1 MAVFLSA
8 AILLAIAFALHLI
21 WWRLKVPRR
30 QPLALLVLFPT
41 VAVCG
46 FAAIYATSLFPG
58 ELPLPRL
65 LLAVLLFGSVGV
77 VYLILF
83 SAMQEDSPSL
93 TLIRLISEAGPRG
106 IHRHELLQAAKGH
119 SYVKARIDMMISDG
133 MAVETATGLHLA
145 SQGLWLSSVVLFYR
159 KLLARKNV
167 GG

>member
-8 AILLAIAFALHLI
+8 SLLLAVAFAVHLI

-30 QPLALLVLFPT
+30 QPLALLVLFLT
-41 VAVCG
+41 VALCG
-46 FAAIYATSLFPG
+46 FATIYAADLFAG

-65 LLAVLLFGSVGV
+65 LLAVLLFGSIGV

-83 SAMQEDSPSL
+83 SAMEEDSPSL

-106 IHRHELLQAAKGH
+106 IHRAQLLKAVEGH
-119 SYVKARIDMMISDG
+119 SYIKVRIDMMISDG
-133 MAVETATGLHLA
+133 MAVETATGLRLA
-145 SQGLWLSSVVLFYR
+145 SQGLWLSSLVLFYR
-159 KLLARKNV
+159 KMLARTKV